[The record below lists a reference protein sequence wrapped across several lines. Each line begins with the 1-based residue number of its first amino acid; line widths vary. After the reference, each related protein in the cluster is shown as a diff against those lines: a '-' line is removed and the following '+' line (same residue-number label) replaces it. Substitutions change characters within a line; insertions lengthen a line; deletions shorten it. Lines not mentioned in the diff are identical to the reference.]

1 MNRGNGSPVGQGC
14 VQVYTGNGKG
24 KTTAAMGLALR
35 AAGAG
40 LRTLIIQ
47 FMKGQ
52 HYSELESAKLLAPYL
67 RIEQCGSPEFCRPGS
82 ETFPE
87 HVRLAGEGLRRARK
101 AVQEGEA
108 DVIILDE
115 IVTAALFGLIGESDI
130 LELMK
135 LRPHGTELILT
146 GRGAGAALIDAADLV
161 TEMRE
166 IKHYF
171 REGIPA
177 RRGIES

>member
-1 MNRGNGSPVGQGC
+1 MSAGTGSSIGVGC
-14 VQVYTGNGKG
+14 VQVYTGDGKG

-35 AAGAG
+35 ATGAG
-40 LRTLIIQ
+40 LRTLILQ

-52 HYSELESAKLLAPYL
+52 HYSELESVKLLSPL
-67 RIEQCGSPEFCRPGS
+67 VRIEQYGSPEFCRPDS

-87 HVRLAGEGLRRARK
+87 HVLLAGEGLRRARR

-115 IVTAALFGLIGESDI
+115 IVTAALFELIGEGDI
-130 LELMK
+130 LELVK
-135 LRPHGTELILT
+135 LRPRGTELILT
-146 GRGAGAALIDAADLV
+146 GRGAGAALIEAADLV

-166 IKHYF
+166 VKHYY
-171 REGIPA
+171 REGVPA